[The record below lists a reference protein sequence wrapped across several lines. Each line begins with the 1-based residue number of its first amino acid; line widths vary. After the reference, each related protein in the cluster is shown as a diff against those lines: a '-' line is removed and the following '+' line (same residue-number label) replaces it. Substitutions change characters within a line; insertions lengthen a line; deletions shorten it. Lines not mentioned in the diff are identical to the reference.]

1 MKKIYKRNWLFD
13 LKSLV
18 VVGAMLFAGSAMAQ
32 LSGAYT
38 VDKSNATGGTNFA
51 DFSSLAS
58 AISKTGVKGAVTV
71 DVVAGTGPYA
81 EQVTFSSSTTS
92 AANTVTINGNGEE
105 INNAGS
111 FSNRSVIHLR
121 GASHFVFDNLKVVA
135 NGTGNGT
142 RCFTIGGNSDSN
154 TISNCELMVPNYA
167 GISNSTAYIAFNS
180 SLTSFYGSAD
190 HGSDNLIT
198 GNTMTNG
205 DGKTTGPYYGI
216 SDYRNSRARGVG
228 SSIIGNNIEDHQ
240 GDGIFFYY
248 VDGFKINRNVFKRTS
263 KQVQSYGRSIE
274 ARDVYVYF
282 TNSKVPTEINNNS
295 FEPGMTS
302 NSYYGLAA
310 IRMSSDTLNPI
321 QVNGNK
327 LHDVVVGSD
336 YFNGWYL
343 NGCEN
348 VEVKNNSIDNIKV
361 NGLERYGRL
370 YFGSV
375 RGMYADIDNGEVSGN
390 RFNNITSKYVVTG
403 IDFAYS
409 SRTNLTNNEVS
420 NITGDDG
427 TYSLYYDYIT
437 YGIKTYRIQRLNI
450 SNNLVS
456 NINGIITH
464 GINLHNNPDSV
475 SVHHNTVVMEND
487 ASIKLLYTIAGT
499 GTKDIKFYN
508 NIGVNNGKTVPA
520 QARYGAASAMP
531 SMFEVRD
538 NVPSGQTTF
547 GSNLFYS
554 DTATVSYRCNKNID
568 TTWVGYV
575 KNSGDASSF
584 NVDPKFISI
593 AKGNF
598 TPSNAFVAN
607 RGVAGMEDR
616 DFYGDA
622 RTACGPDIGAIEFFL
637 DHEVGTGSL
646 SKIPTDI
653 CGNVGLPLSFSLKN
667 GSASDSVMVP
677 VYFQIG
683 TGVKSMELSDTISP
697 SGSINHAFDQDI
709 VFNTPG
715 TNTFNVGIACDDDS
729 TNNVFSSSLNVIPS
743 PTGGT
748 FTQGT
753 TYDGY
758 FNTGTELDPDILG
771 RRYTVDYAI
780 TRPTKYSSVAPGA
793 DYSYSLSVI
802 DEDSTDI
809 KAAGFT
815 YANLS
820 ESMSIT
826 PEDSLNGR
834 SAAFSLLITDAK
846 TGCDTTLTR
855 QIFVPHT
862 PFAEFDSDDVCLGDV
877 SQFKNKSTLKGDGY
891 IQTDWEFNDP
901 DVAITDDNSDI
912 KDGFWKYSTY
922 GQDIYVEMTVYNG
935 LYPKF
940 TYTDVD
946 TIVVTPKPLIDF
958 KVFNACEGTP
968 IKIKNSTTLPV
979 SSNITY
985 KWDFGGEAS
994 YTGKEPEHLFTNAGQ
1009 RKISVVASSNG
1020 CSAELIKNAYQ
1031 FEMPAAGFSSE
1042 GECNF
1047 VNVDFLNES
1056 TIENG
1061 ASMGYAWDF
1070 NSAAISREESPSY
1083 AFASA
1088 GAKTVTL
1095 TATSEFGCENTVSK
1109 IVNLNVSPE
1118 ADFTFDNACNLT
1130 PIQFTRTGTANAS
1143 QSTWKWDFDGQ
1154 STSGQENPSFL
1165 FSKVGPKQVTL
1176 TINDLNGCANSIT
1189 KEIDVVLQAVAEFE
1203 AGSVCEG
1210 DEAIFTNKS
1219 RVAAGDLTYVWTFG
1233 DGPTATS
1240 TDLSPTYAYSTPR
1253 TYNVTLEA
1261 IVEGGCS
1268 DKITKPVTVNPAP
1281 VAAFTFVK
1289 DGRSVVFDGPEGND
1303 EYRWTFG
1310 DGGKDQSEDPTYT
1323 YVNQDKA
1330 TMEACLATKEGECW
1344 NESCETIS
1352 INLVGVEELTKNNAM
1367 INVYPNPSNG
1377 QFSVTVENAGEVE
1390 VKVGDI
1396 LGNTMNVSVVDNL
1409 NGTYSVD
1416 MSAVA
1421 DGVYFVQVKNGDF
1434 YATKRITVSK

>member
-38 VDKSNATGGTNFA
+38 VDKSNATGGTNYK

-58 AISKTGVKGAVTV
+58 AITTEGVKGAVTV
-71 DVVAGTGPYA
+71 NVVAGSGPYV
-81 EQVTFSSSTTS
+81 EQVTFSSKTTS

-111 FSNRSVIHLR
+111 FSSRSVIRLD

-167 GISNSTAYIAFNS
+167 GSSNGTAYIAFSRSMLYQS
-180 SLTSFYGSAD
+180 SGD
-190 HGSDNLIT
+190 HGSGNLILE
-198 GNTMTNG
+198 NTMTNG
-205 DGKTTGPYYGI
+205 DGKTTGPYYGV
-216 SDYRNSRARGVG
+216 SDYRSFTTRGVG
-228 SSIIGNNIEDHQ
+228 NSVIANNIEDHQ
-240 GDGIFFYY
+240 GDGIYFYY
-248 VDGFKINRNVFKRTS
+248 IDGFKINKNVFKRTPKKVGTS
-263 KQVQSYGRSIE
+263 SWFGFRAIE
-274 ARDVYVYF
+274 AHGVTVVY
-282 TNSKVPTEINNNS
+282 TNSMVPTEINDNS
-295 FEPGMTS
+295 FEPGS
-302 NSYYGLAA
+302 IGNSYVGIFAN
-310 IRMSSDTLNPI
+310 RMTSDTLDPI

-327 LHDVVVGSD
+327 LRDVIID
-336 YFNGWYL
+336 EQYFNGWYIRD
-343 NGCEN
+343 CEN
-348 VEVKNNSIDNIKV
+348 VEVKNNVVDNVELK
-361 NGLERYGRL
+361 GLSQYGYL
-370 YFGSV
+370 YYGTV
-375 RGMYADIDNGEVSGN
+375 RGMYADIANSEVSGN
-390 RFNNITSKYVVTG
+390 RFNNITSGYVVMG
-403 IDFAYS
+403 IDYGYS
-409 SRTNLTNNEVS
+409 TKSNLTNNEVS
-420 NITGDDG
+420 NLTGDDG
-427 TYSLYYDYIT
+427 TYRTYGNYIT
-437 YGIKTYRIQRLNI
+437 YGIKTYRINRLNI

-456 NINGIITH
+456 GINGIITH
-464 GINLHNNPDSV
+464 GVNLHNDADSV

-487 ASIKLLYTIAGT
+487 AQTKLLYTIAGT
-499 GTKDIKFYN
+499 RTKDIKFYN
-508 NIGVNNGKTVPA
+508 NIGYNNGKAT
-520 QARYGAASAMP
+520 GLLKH

-538 NVPSGQTTF
+538 NVPSGETAF

-554 DTATVSYRCNKNID
+554 DTATVSYTYDSNTD
-568 TTWVGYV
+568 TTWAGYV

-584 NVDPKFISI
+584 NVDPKFISK

-607 RGVAGMEDR
+607 RGVAGMEDS
-616 DFYGDA
+616 DFNGDA
-622 RTACGPDIGAIEFFL
+622 RTACGPDIGAIEFFV
-637 DHEVGTGSL
+637 DHEVETGSL
-646 SKIPTDI
+646 SKIPADI
-653 CGNVGLPLSFSLKN
+653 CGNSGLPLAFTLKN

-677 VYFQIG
+677 VYYQIG
-683 TGVKSMELSDTISP
+683 SGVKNTELSDTVSP
-697 SGSINHAFDQDI
+697 SGSVNHAFDQDI

-729 TNNVFSSSLNVIPS
+729 TNNIFSASLNVIPS

-748 FTQGT
+748 FVQGT
-753 TYDGY
+753 TYGGY

-771 RRYTVDYAI
+771 RQYTGDYAI

-793 DYSYSLSVI
+793 DYYYSLSVI

-820 ESMSIT
+820 ESVSFT
-826 PEDSLNGR
+826 PEDSLDGR
-834 SAAFSLLITDAK
+834 SAALSLLITDVA

-862 PFAEFDSDDVCLGDV
+862 PYAEFDSDDVCLGDV

-901 DVAITDDNSDI
+901 DVTITDDNSDI

-940 TYTDVD
+940 TYVDVD

-994 YTGKEPEHLFTNAGQ
+994 YTGKEPEHLFTTAGQ

-1047 VNVDFLNES
+1047 VNVDFINES

-1070 NSAAISREESPSY
+1070 NSVAISREESPSY

-1095 TATSEFGCENTVSK
+1095 TATSEFGCENVVSK

-1154 STSGQENPSFL
+1154 STSGQENPTFL
-1165 FSKVGPKQVTL
+1165 FSKVGSKQVTL

-1189 KEIDVVLQAVAEFE
+1189 KEIDVVLQAVADFE

-1219 RVAAGDLTYVWTFG
+1219 IVAAGDLTYVWTFG